1 MPFDSFDDLP
11 VEVRVIDEAVKQF
24 DDERWMEARKVGGK
38 HRCMRGSLCLARKA
52 LNVTG
57 DRTDFLIQYAI
68 LLAGNKE
75 ATEIER
81 VREVFDIARREGM
94 NKRWP
99 DRFFDLVVQQL

>member
-1 MPFDSFDDLP
+1 MSG
-11 VEVRVIDEAVKQF
+11 AQ
-24 DDERWMEARKVGGK
+24 
-38 HRCMRGSLCLARKA
+38 GSQRDWRS
-52 LNVTG
+52 
-57 DRTDFLIQYAI
+57 DRFSYPIRI